1 MKLPREVASFD
12 SASAMVMATASF
24 LHDRGMPPTGSE
36 AGRLLRPLAIAA
48 NRLPVRLRET
58 IYSLASGAEARPAER
73 MASLDIEDVAA
84 AIVGLYPRRRYP
96 AVVVGS
102 STGALVHLCAAL
114 NIAWLPQT
122 LLLPLRQRQVPPDD
136 PMRAVHAFDATAR
149 ALLARNPDFVL
160 HHMHDPNQ
168 DRLTSRR
175 MAYFRVKRTRLGPAY
190 ERFLTDALAPNGVIL
205 LAECTRRWPTTRV
218 GERHVFQFGAVGG
231 MEPAQYHEGDPR
243 IAAYLRR
250 YGVEPTRWDAPAPD
264 GESPEAEWGFEP
276 ALRDDVIAFARRH
289 GYQVRRL
296 IFDDPEDLSPL
307 VADLYRWWY
316 SQRGLPAD
324 RLLVESFILIE
335 PWWALRTGC
344 VPYWSTFPV
353 QRSADALARY
363 LDEARTYDHL
373 HLTLFCHGVESVGLA
388 PVDQWHGLLRR
399 AGLNGS
405 FAGVEPRRYPS
416 DLATFFRYR
425 SALRAI
431 PARYPIPEPLP
442 LTEFDRFVTQHGHR
456 YPTVRMEVHA
466 G

>member
-1 MKLPREVASFD
+1 MKLPRAVATFD
-12 SASAMVMATASF
+12 SASAMVMSTARF
-24 LHDRGMPPTGSE
+24 LRDRDTPPMGRPT
-36 AGRLLRPLAIAA
+36 GRLLRPVAA
-48 NRLPVRLRET
+48 TATRLPVRLRET
-58 IYSLASGAEARPAER
+58 IYSLASGAEGRPAAR
-73 MASLDIEDVAA
+73 MATLDIEDVAA
-84 AIVGLYPRRRYP
+84 RIVDLYPPRRYP

-102 STGALVHLCAAL
+102 SNGALVHLCAAL
-114 NIAWLPQT
+114 GIAWLPQT

-136 PMRAVHAFDATAR
+136 PMRAVHAFDTTAQ

-160 HHMHDPNQ
+160 HHLHDPNQ

-190 ERFLTDALAPNGVIL
+190 ERFLNRTLDAGGVLL

-231 MEPAQYHEGDPR
+231 LEPSQYHEGDR
-243 IAAYLRR
+243 RTAAYLRR
-250 YGVEPTRWDAPAPD
+250 YGAGRTRWEAPTPD

-276 ALRDDVIAFARRH
+276 ALRDDAIAFARRH

-296 IFDDPEDLSPL
+296 VFDDPEDLSPL

-316 SQRGLPAD
+316 RQRGLPAD
-324 RLLVESFILIE
+324 RLLVESFILID

-353 QRSADALARY
+353 QSSADALARH
-363 LDEARTYDHL
+363 LDQSDTYDHL
-373 HLTLFCHGVESVGLA
+373 HLALFCHGVESVGLA
-388 PVDQWHGLLRR
+388 TVDRWHELLRR
-399 AGLNGS
+399 AAVAGS
-405 FAGVEPRRYPS
+405 FAGVDPRRYPS
-416 DLATFFRYR
+416 DLSTFFRFQ

-431 PARYPIPEPLP
+431 PARYPIPEPLS
-442 LTEFDRFVTQHGHR
+442 LSQFDRFFAQHRHR
-456 YPTVRMEVHA
+456 YPAVRLD

>member
-1 MKLPREVASFD
+1 MKLPREVAAFD
-12 SASAMVMATASF
+12 SASAMVMATARY
-24 LHDRGMPPTGSE
+24 LHHRDTPPMGRP
-36 AGRLLRPLAIAA
+36 AGRLLRPLATAA

-58 IYSLASGAEARPAER
+58 IYSLASGAEAQPAAR
-73 MASLDIEDVAA
+73 MAALDIEQVAA
-84 AIVGLYPRRRYP
+84 SIVRFYPQRRYP
-96 AVVVGS
+96 AVILGS
-102 STGALVHLCAAL
+102 SSGALVHLCAAL
-114 NIAWLPQT
+114 GIAWLPQT
-122 LLLPLRQRQVPPDD
+122 LLLPLRQRHVPPDD
-136 PMRAVHAFDATAR
+136 PMRALHAFDATAQ

-190 ERFLTDALAPNGVIL
+190 ERFLTNTLDPGGVVL

-231 MEPAQYHEGDPR
+231 LQPSQYHEGDPR

-250 YGVEPTRWDAPAPD
+250 YGVRRTRWEAPTPD
-264 GESPEAEWGFEP
+264 SESPEAEWGFEP
-276 ALRDDVIAFARRH
+276 ALRDEATAFARRH

-307 VADLYRWWY
+307 IADLYRWWY
-316 SQRGLPAD
+316 RQRGLPTN
-324 RLLVESFILIE
+324 RLLVESFILAD

-353 QRSADALARY
+353 QSSADALERY
-363 LDEARTYDHL
+363 LDQSDTYDYL

-388 PVDQWHGLLRR
+388 SVDQWHRVLQHARV
-399 AGLNGS
+399 AGS
-405 FAGVEPRRYPS
+405 FAGVEPGRYPS
-416 DLATFFRYR
+416 DLATFFRYQ
-425 SALRAI
+425 SALRAL
-431 PARYPIPEPLP
+431 PARYPIPEPLQ
-442 LTEFDRFVTQHGHR
+442 LREFEGFFAQRCHR
-456 YPTVRMEVHA
+456 YPAVRME